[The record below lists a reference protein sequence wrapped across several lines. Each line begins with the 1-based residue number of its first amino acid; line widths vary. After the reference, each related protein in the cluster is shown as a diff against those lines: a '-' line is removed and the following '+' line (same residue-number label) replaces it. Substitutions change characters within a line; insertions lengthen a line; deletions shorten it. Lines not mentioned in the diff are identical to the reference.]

1 MYLEIFIKIYDDI
14 LLGKLSKYFK
24 YNYLSIYIYV
34 SIIISYIYGVGVL
47 LFRKVF

>member
-1 MYLEIFIKIYDDI
+1 MYLKIFIKIYDNI

-24 YNYLSIYIYV
+24 YNYLSIYR